1 VIGVVQHK
9 QTKAD
14 KEEGSLTEQQHTAIV
29 LIVAGKTFQDVGEA
43 VGVHRQAVSK
53 WVHHNPLFQAELNR
67 CRQELWSSLLDRLRG
82 LAPLAIEVLA
92 TALEEEKSVTAALSI
107 LKVCGFPGVPLVPLG
122 AVDSRLLSAQ
132 MQEAENLAA
141 TASDEVAVAAKR
153 KAYFRNMDNLQYGL
167 S

>member
-1 VIGVVQHK
+1 VQQK

-14 KEEGSLTEQQHTAIV
+14 KDEGSLTEQQQTAIV

-67 CRQELWSSLLDRLRG
+67 RRQELWASLLDRLRG
-82 LAPLAIEVLA
+82 LAPLAVEVLA
-92 TALEEEKSVTAALSI
+92 AALEEEKSVTAALSI
-107 LKVCGFPGVPLVPLG
+107 LKVCGFPGLSVVPLG
-122 AVDSRLLSAQ
+122 AVDPRLVSAQ
-132 MQEAENLAA
+132 LQEQEETAKHASEEAA
-141 TASDEVAVAAKR
+141 TVAKR
-153 KAYFRNMDNLQYGL
+153 RAYLRNMENLQYGL